1 MTFVKPVLIVIQL
14 TVPLI
19 YLKCIST
26 AMICHRYLLYTF
38 SDKEL
43 NYLVQNLFFL
53 FYVQIH
59 IPVHA
64 VCSSLKPVLWIQIR
78 MDPKFFP
85 GSGSRI
91 IVLELD
97 PAKNERAD

>member
-1 MTFVKPVLIVIQL
+1 MFLSESLGPLTKKFELLSVKLRNELSHCFFYQWTKNLTFVKPVLIVIQL

-43 NYLVQNLFFL
+43 N
-53 FYVQIH
+53 
-59 IPVHA
+59 
-64 VCSSLKPVLWIQIR
+64 
-78 MDPKFFP
+78 
-85 GSGSRI
+85 
-91 IVLELD
+91 
-97 PAKNERAD
+97 